1 MEEPWSIEFKTYRT
15 PIKNYSEDSRS
26 KLMYSMNFS
35 HHSNYNVIIKNK
47 LGLLLS
53 SDNMNENSK
62 TKDSRIQDLIENDCS
77 TGFPESLDMLL
88 GNKLTNMWEQRQIL
102 RGDAGE
108 TFRTMNCIIRCINLF
123 SSTGFKGLIIEIESI
138 GNEIAEVFNNKIND
152 IKDLL
157 KEIRI
162 TDYQLSQDTLTE
174 QTDMNQIDS
183 DTDNLCNLAYQY
195 VRVLEY

>member
-15 PIKNYSEDSRS
+15 SIKNYSEDSRS

-35 HHSNYNVIIKNK
+35 HHPNYNVIIKNK

-62 TKDSRIQDLIENDCS
+62 AKDSRIQDLIENDCS
-77 TGFPESLDMLL
+77 TGFPESLDTLL
-88 GNKLTNMWEQRQIL
+88 GNKLTNMWEQRQML

-108 TFRTMNCIIRCINLF
+108 TFRTMTCIIRCINLF

-138 GNEIAEVFNNKIND
+138 GNETGEIFNNKIND

-157 KEIRI
+157 KEISI
-162 TDYQLSQDTLTE
+162 TEYQLSQDTLTE
-174 QTDMNQIDS
+174 QTEMNSIES

>member
-15 PIKNYSEDSRS
+15 HIKNYSEDSRS

-35 HHSNYNVIIKNK
+35 HHPRYNVIIKNK

-53 SDNMNENSK
+53 SDKINESVK
-62 TKDSRIQDLIENDCS
+62 ERDTRIQDLIENDCS

-88 GNKLTNMWEQRQIL
+88 GSKLTNMWEQRQIL

-108 TFRTMNCIIRCINLF
+108 TFRTINCIIRCINLF

-138 GNEIAEVFNNKIND
+138 GKGSVEVFNNKVND

-157 KEIRI
+157 KEINI
-162 TDYQLSQDTLTE
+162 ADYQISHDTLTE
-174 QTDMNQIDS
+174 QTDLNPIES

>member
-1 MEEPWSIEFKTYRT
+1 
-15 PIKNYSEDSRS
+15 
-26 KLMYSMNFS
+26 MYSMNFS
-35 HHSNYNVIIKNK
+35 DHSRYNVIIKNK

-53 SDNMNENSK
+53 SDKINDNV
-62 TKDSRIQDLIENDCS
+62 KDRDTRIQDLIENDCS

-88 GNKLTNMWEQRQIL
+88 GSKLTNMWEQRQIL

-108 TFRTMNCIIRCINLF
+108 TFRTMDCIIRCINLF

-138 GNEIAEVFNNKIND
+138 GKGSEEVFNNKIND

-157 KEIRI
+157 KEINI
-162 TDYQLSQDTLTE
+162 ADYQISQDTLTE
-174 QTDMNQIDS
+174 QTDLNPTES